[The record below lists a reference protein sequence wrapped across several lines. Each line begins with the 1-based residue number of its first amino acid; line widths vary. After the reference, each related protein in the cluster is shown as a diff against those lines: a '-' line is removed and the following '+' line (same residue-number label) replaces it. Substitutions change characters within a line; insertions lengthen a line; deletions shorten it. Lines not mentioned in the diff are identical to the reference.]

1 MQSPSG
7 IIKIRGDR
15 EAGVFMLEKLQAL
28 TIAHEAT
35 AGPRGQ
41 DSAPPSSRQHG
52 SSSAPRVQ
60 PSDIESIS
68 IKTIQIE
75 ADAAQITRIMRDLD
89 NKYELAPVAFLWANV
104 DMFAWQLSQMP
115 SRSLRSSLLSSK
127 TSFVMKSK
135 SCSMPA
141 SSRRS
146 TSRGG

>member
-35 AGPRGQ
+35 VGPRGQ

-68 IKTIQIE
+68 IRTIQIE

-89 NKYELAPVAFLWANV
+89 NK
-104 DMFAWQLSQMP
+104 
-115 SRSLRSSLLSSK
+115 
-127 TSFVMKSK
+127 
-135 SCSMPA
+135 
-141 SSRRS
+141 
-146 TSRGG
+146 